1 MYLTRA
7 YLNPRRDGAQRLLA
21 SPHRMHAATL
31 ASFPEQPVPAPSD
44 RGRVLWRLDPDNPHR
59 PVLWI
64 VSPTRP
70 DLTHI
75 IETAGWP
82 RADTPQWESRPYGP
96 LLQRLAASQ
105 HYAFRLTANPT
116 RQIKSDRSPADS
128 AVGSGPPRHRGK
140 RVPHATVEYQ
150 LEWLAQRSEHAGFRL
165 LPSSALMPSS
175 GEHAIQVELSER
187 ATSRFRKKE
196 DERRVTIARTTYVG
210 ALEVT
215 DADSLSRTLCQGLG
229 HARAYGC
236 GLLTL
241 APLRASASD
250 D

>member
-44 RGRVLWRLDPDNPHR
+44 RGRVLWRLDTDNPHR

-64 VSPTRP
+64 VSPARP

-82 RADTPQWESRPYGP
+82 RADTPQWESRSYAP
-96 LLQRLAASQ
+96 LLQRLAVGQ
-105 HYAFRLTANPT
+105 RYAFRLTANPT
-116 RQIKSDRSPADS
+116 RQIKNDPSQPTVPQSP
-128 AVGSGPPRHRGK
+128 GPPQPRGK
-140 RVPHATVEYQ
+140 RVPHVTVHHQ
-150 LEWLAQRSEHAGFRL
+150 LDWLARRAEHAGFRL
-165 LPSSALMPSS
+165 LSASASLPGS
-175 GEHAIQVELSER
+175 GEHAIQVELRER
-187 ATSRFRKKE
+187 ATARFRKS
-196 DERRVTIARTTYVG
+196 DSERRVTIVRTTYVG
-210 ALEVT
+210 ALEISN
-215 DADSLSRTLCQGLG
+215 ADSLRHVLCQGLG

-241 APLRASASD
+241 ASLNPLAPG
-250 D
+250 

>member
-7 YLNPRRDGAQRLLA
+7 HLNPRRDGAQRLLA

-44 RGRVLWRLDPDNPHR
+44 RGRVLWRLDTDNPHR

-64 VSPTRP
+64 VSPARP

-82 RADTPQWESRPYGP
+82 RANTPQWESRSYAP
-96 LLQRLAASQ
+96 LLQRLAVGQ
-105 HYAFRLTANPT
+105 RYAFRLTANPT
-116 RQIKSDRSPADS
+116 RQIKNDPQSANGSPS
-128 AVGSGPPRHRGK
+128 TGPPRSRGK
-140 RVPHATVEYQ
+140 RVPHVTVHHQ
-150 LEWLAQRSEHAGFRL
+150 LDWLARRAEHAGFRL
-165 LPSSALMPSS
+165 LSASASLPGS
-175 GEHAIQVELSER
+175 GEHAIQVELRER
-187 ATSRFRKKE
+187 ATARFRKS
-196 DERRVTIARTTYVG
+196 DSERRVTIVRTTYVG
-210 ALEVT
+210 ALEISN
-215 DADSLSRTLCQGLG
+215 ADSLRHVLCQGLG

-241 APLRASASD
+241 ASLNPLAPG
-250 D
+250 

>member
-44 RGRVLWRLDPDNPHR
+44 QGRILWRLDADNPHR

-82 RADTPQWESRPYGP
+82 RAGTPQWESRPYDP
-96 LLQRLAASQ
+96 LLQRLAAGQ

-116 RQIKSDRSPADS
+116 RQVKNDPKPANGS
-128 AVGSGPPRHRGK
+128 AEAGPPRPRGK
-140 RVPHATVEYQ
+140 RIPHATVHHQ
-150 LEWLAQRSEHAGFRL
+150 LDWLAQRAEHAGFRL
-165 LPSSALMPSS
+165 LSASATLPGS
-175 GEHAIQVELSER
+175 GEHATQVELRER
-187 ATSRFRKKE
+187 ATATFRKS
-196 DERRVTIARTTYVG
+196 DSERRVTIVRATYVG
-210 ALEVT
+210 ALEVS
-215 DADSLSRTLCQGLG
+215 DANSLHRVLCHGLG

-241 APLRASASD
+241 ASLNPQVSG
-250 D
+250 